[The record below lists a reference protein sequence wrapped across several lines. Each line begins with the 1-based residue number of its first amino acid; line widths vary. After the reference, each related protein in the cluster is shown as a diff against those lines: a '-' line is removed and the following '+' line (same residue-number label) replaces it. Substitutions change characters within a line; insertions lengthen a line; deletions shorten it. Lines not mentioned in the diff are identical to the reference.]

1 MRNTMRFTNQS
12 QASGYPQVNLSAG
25 VLLLAHPTMEDPR
38 FRRTVILL
46 SAHADGGSLG
56 IVLNHPTG
64 RTLGQFDAGLVNSSL
79 ADTPL
84 FTGGPVAAEQIILAA
99 WKWTELDS
107 SFQLYFGID
116 SEKAGKLLENRPE
129 FRLRGFLGHA
139 GWSEGQLEAECEQ
152 GAWLVCPLSQTI
164 EVAEGDAMWRCLVG
178 EYSPEMRLLADEPDD
193 PSNN

>member
-1 MRNTMRFTNQS
+1 MRFANQR
-12 QASGYPQVNLSAG
+12 QDPGHPGVNLAAG

-46 SAHADGGSLG
+46 SAHAEGGSLG
-56 IVLNHPTG
+56 VVLNNPTG
-64 RTLGQFDAGLVNSSL
+64 RTLGEFDAGLEKSAL

-84 FTGGPVAAEQIILAA
+84 YTGGPVAAGQIILAA

-116 SEKAGKLLENRPE
+116 GEKAGKLQENSPE
-129 FRLRGFLGHA
+129 FKLRGFLGHA

-152 GAWLVCPLSQTI
+152 GAWLVAPLSRTI
-164 EVAEGDAMWRCLVG
+164 DTVEGDAMWRSLIG
-178 EYSPEMRLLADEPDD
+178 EVSPEMRLLADEPED
-193 PSNN
+193 PSIN